1 MAIQDSQLKADT
13 ISRLAD
19 EVLPALAR
27 ADSEDYPVRF
37 DHCFRRIAYDYAVGQ
52 KWDEVIESPFYKNA
66 SGAQLRRAVQALE
79 TMIRQPEKADELNEQ
94 SLSYRT

>member
-1 MAIQDSQLKADT
+1 MDETEL

-27 ADSEDYPVRF
+27 DDPEDYPVQF
-37 DHCFRRIAYDYAVGQ
+37 DHCFRRIAYDYAAGQ
-52 KWDEVIESPFYKNA
+52 KWDEAIDSPFYKNA
-66 SGAQLRRAVQALE
+66 SGAQLRRATDALWA
-79 TMIRQPEKADELNEQ
+79 MIRQPEKAGELNEQ

>member
-1 MAIQDSQLKADT
+1 MDEPNL

-27 ADSEDYPVRF
+27 DNPEDYPVRF
-37 DHCFRRIAYDYAVGQ
+37 DHCFRRIAYDYAAGQ
-52 KWDEVIESPFYKNA
+52 KWDEVIEPPFYKNA
-66 SGAQLRRAVQALE
+66 SGAQLSRAIQALE
-79 TMIRQPEKADELNEQ
+79 TMIRQPEKAKELNEQ